1 MKIYEYPK
9 DAIREI
15 KKAFISPEGQV
26 YATDEIGMHEIIA
39 RDICNENDW
48 NPVYAADYIIKKG
61 YIKIS
66 NYNDL
71 KFRYIAVGS
80 KAIKRKEV
88 KDNLEFLKSVL
99 GLKVVK
105 C

>member
-1 MKIYEYPK
+1 MKIYEYSK
-9 DAIREI
+9 DSIREI
-15 KKAFISPEGQV
+15 KKAFISPEGEV
-26 YATDEIGMHEIIA
+26 YETDEIGMHEIIA

-66 NYNDL
+66 NYKGHN
-71 KFRYIAVGS
+71 FRYIAVGR

-88 KDNLEFLKSVL
+88 KDNLEFLNSVL